1 MIGRKYAL
9 KATYPDGSIKYLC
22 GRHGV
27 SHSRRFEE
35 PSKALN
41 KLYLWEREGHA
52 KNMLD
57 ELSWIY
63 KKLQLEVKLEVIEVK
78 LVFDE

>member
-1 MIGRKYAL
+1 MIGKKYAL

-22 GRHGV
+22 GRHGDRY
-27 SHSRRFEE
+27 SRRLEV

-41 KLYLWEREGHA
+41 KIYLWEREGHA
-52 KNMLD
+52 KNMLG
-57 ELSWIY
+57 ELSERY
-63 KKLQLEVKLEVIEVK
+63 KKPIQLEVIEVK